1 VYYVPIIPFCLVNGI
16 SGIGTGFS
24 CNIPSYNPAQ
34 IVLYLQRKLRQDSTS
49 TIEFIP
55 YYEGFKGTVSRIAGD
70 SHKFLIKG
78 NYEMIDANKILITE
92 LPVGTWTM
100 NYLSFLEDL
109 MDGDKKKKTTGIVKD
124 FVNMSTEVHV
134 HITVTLEK
142 GKIAELESSKDA
154 YGVNGLEKALKL
166 TTTVSNTNMNM
177 FNSEKQLHK
186 YNSVEEIID
195 AHFDVRMAMYQ
206 KRKHAQVRSMKEH
219 VKELSNRARFI
230 QEVVANTID
239 LRKLSD
245 DNDVARVLQEKK
257 YDKKQDKYDYLTH
270 MPINNMTKVRVQ
282 KILKEKEDVVRELDV
297 LEKTE
302 LTTIWLR
309 ELDALEQQYKKY
321 KEAREKIMSKS
332 IIEKESTKTGG
343 GKRKKN

>member
-1 VYYVPIIPFCLVNGI
+1 
-16 SGIGTGFS
+16 
-24 CNIPSYNPAQ
+24 
-34 IVLYLQRKLRQDSTS
+34 
-49 TIEFIP
+49 
-55 YYEGFKGTVSRIAGD
+55 
-70 SHKFLIKG
+70 
-78 NYEMIDANKILITE
+78 
-92 LPVGTWTM
+92 
-100 NYLSFLEDL
+100 
-109 MDGDKKKKTTGIVKD
+109 
-124 FVNMSTEVHV
+124 
-134 HITVTLEK
+134 
-142 GKIAELESSKDA
+142 
-154 YGVNGLEKALKL
+154 
-166 TTTVSNTNMNM
+166 MNM

-195 AHFDVRMAMYQ
+195 AHFEVRLATYQ

-245 DNDVARVLQEKK
+245 DDEVARLLHEKK

-282 KILKEKEDVVRELDV
+282 KILKEKEDVVRELDI